1 MSGVLP
7 GAGQFR
13 HRGQTSLPRCARLY
27 GLQPVAL
34 VVSEPAM
41 TPRHFNLG
49 QSVVYRIGRVNQGRF
64 VIVGVLSQPPRDK
77 LRYRIRSQDDDTI
90 EHVVEES
97 ELSAT

>member
-1 MSGVLP
+1 
-7 GAGQFR
+7 
-13 HRGQTSLPRCARLY
+13 
-27 GLQPVAL
+27 
-34 VVSEPAM
+34 M

-64 VIVGVLSQPPRDK
+64 VIVGVLSQPPRHK